1 MDFQSKLHGAAPQT
15 DSASRDAFFMDIDEQ
30 ELDAETH
37 ACILEVRTMSGP
49 TLDLGWRHH
58 PDFVS

>member
-30 ELDAETH
+30 DLDAETH
-37 ACILEVRTMSGP
+37 ACILEVRTMR
-49 TLDLGWRHH
+49 LAFHLGLRHH

>member
-15 DSASRDAFFMDIDEQ
+15 DSASRDAFFMDIEEQ

-37 ACILEVRTMSGP
+37 ATVLEVRDPAGP
-49 TLDLGWRHH
+49 A
-58 PDFVS
+58 